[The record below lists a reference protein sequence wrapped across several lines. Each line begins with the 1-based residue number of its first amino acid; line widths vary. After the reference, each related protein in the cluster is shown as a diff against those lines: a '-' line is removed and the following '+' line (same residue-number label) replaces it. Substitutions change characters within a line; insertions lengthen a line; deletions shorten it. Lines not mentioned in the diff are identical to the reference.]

1 MIDRLKSMNLNLVG
15 LMTVVLMISTPYSSY
30 LAQNTQSYQIP
41 TMFDNLGKAS
51 NDDERF
57 ILHNE
62 MKALVREV
70 LTDFN
75 SAESLSELLAL
86 WPAGIATAGKGEE
99 MVTVLSWNSERQDR
113 TQDYGAFVIY
123 GFDKAGQFENLK
135 WTELVHDRGEDPKDE
150 SRSYRVDDWPG
161 AIYYDLILTHDGK
174 TPVYTLLGWDG
185 ANAQVT
191 RKVMETMV
199 ISNDYIR
206 IGVPYLNRPDGI
218 RKRHILEYSDE
229 LQATLRYEPDNNRIV
244 LDRLAPSDPSL
255 AGATAFYGPT
265 MSYDEYVWKEEKWVF
280 SSNIAVRNAKDRERN
295 RPYNATEN

>member
-15 LMTVVLMISTPYSSY
+15 LMIVGLMISTPYSSY
-30 LAQNTQSYQIP
+30 FAQNTQSYQIS
-41 TMFDNLGKAS
+41 TMFENLGKAS

-99 MVTVLSWNSERQDR
+99 MVTVLSWNSERKDR

-135 WTELVHDRGEDPKDE
+135 WTELVHDRDEDPKDE

-174 TPVYTLLGWDG
+174 TPVYTLLGWG
-185 ANAQVT
+185 QCASHEKSYGNHG
-191 RKVMETMV
+191 
-199 ISNDYIR
+199 YI
-206 IGVPYLNRPDGI
+206 
-218 RKRHILEYSDE
+218 
-229 LQATLRYEPDNNRIV
+229 
-244 LDRLAPSDPSL
+244 
-255 AGATAFYGPT
+255 
-265 MSYDEYVWKEEKWVF
+265 
-280 SSNIAVRNAKDRERN
+280 
-295 RPYNATEN
+295 